1 MWGLRCRELRAGAAR
16 LVRRWGGW
24 QGTRGPCSGMLWSTG
39 GGSGW
44 PVEPGGG
51 PRTWCL
57 SALPPPAG
65 AGFLTGLSWPQGSP
79 PAPER
84 QETARL
90 PRLVITTRVTLPR
103 LDEGCW
109 RPAWRWFSLT
119 PVHALGSHL
128 PSTRR
133 SRRGRSAHSPSSW
146 RGRSLGR
153 GGSQPPPSTG
163 CPAAGSAT
171 ADDSQAP
178 RAVWSHPVL
187 PSGLCTRV
195 WPRGL
200 AWWGDREGPC
210 ISLVRTWAG

>member
-1 MWGLRCRELRAGAAR
+1 M
-16 LVRRWGGW
+16 
-24 QGTRGPCSGMLWSTG
+24 
-39 GGSGW
+39 
-44 PVEPGGG
+44 EPGGG

-84 QETARL
+84 QETARP
-90 PRLVITTRVTLPR
+90 PRLVITTRVTLSR

-133 SRRGRSAHSPSSW
+133 SRMGRSAHSPSSW

-153 GGSQPPPSTG
+153 GGSQLPPSTG
-163 CPAAGSAT
+163 CPAAGSAA
-171 ADDSQAP
+171 ADDSQAT

-195 WPRGL
+195 WPGGWPGGETVRGHAAL
-200 AWWGDREGPC
+200 QSGLGRGEMSRREPSPLMARAEVAQALLDGGLRLGVHPGRSRAL
-210 ISLVRTWAG
+210 SLPGL